1 MISLPSHG
9 GIVITDS
16 NSRLR
21 VDVIVI
27 TLTTGYSNIRAAEKG
42 ILVDFKNY
50 LTRYFMPET
59 VVSKIRRF

>member
-1 MISLPSHG
+1 M
-9 GIVITDS
+9 ITDS

-50 LTRYFMPET
+50 LTRYVMPET